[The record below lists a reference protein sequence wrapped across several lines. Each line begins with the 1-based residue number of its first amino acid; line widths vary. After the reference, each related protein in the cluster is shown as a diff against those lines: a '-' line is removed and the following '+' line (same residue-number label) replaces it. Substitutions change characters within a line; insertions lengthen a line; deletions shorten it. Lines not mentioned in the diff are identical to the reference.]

1 MNVINSFVGID
12 VLWSR
17 VARTFLIYHYSISV
31 TVTTSS
37 DCLLRTRTIIE
48 HIHRQNYKRLAT
60 PVTFQL
66 SYE

>member
-17 VARTFLIYHYSISV
+17 VARTFLIYYSISV

-37 DCLLRTRTIIE
+37 DCLLRTKTIIE

-60 PVTFQL
+60 PVTSQL

>member
-17 VARTFLIYHYSISV
+17 VATTFLIYHYSISV
-31 TVTTSS
+31 TVTASS

-48 HIHRQNYKRLAT
+48 HIRR
-60 PVTFQL
+60 
-66 SYE
+66 